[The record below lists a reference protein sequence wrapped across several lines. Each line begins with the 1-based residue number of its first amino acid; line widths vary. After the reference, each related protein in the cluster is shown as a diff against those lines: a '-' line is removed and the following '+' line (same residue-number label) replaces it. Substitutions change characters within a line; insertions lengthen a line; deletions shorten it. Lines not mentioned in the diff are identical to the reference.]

1 MQPLR
6 ESVPADSLFGN
17 HQLHESFSQISEYPS
32 ESHLPISWYRHI
44 IWNRRWTVLAI
55 ALPVFLV
62 SFFGTVRQKPTYR
75 ATGTLEIDMPR
86 NSVTS
91 LNELFQEQAAPDSY
105 LQTQAQMLRS
115 SVLVTRVIGQLN
127 PGNAAKPT
135 QDQVNDFQSR
145 LSVDYTKGSP
155 LLQVNY
161 DSHSP
166 ELAAG
171 IVNRL
176 MALSIDETREQ
187 RAAAAV
193 NASGWL
199 LDQLNQTKA
208 KLEQA
213 SLALAR
219 YEEDHR
225 LLFVETTDGGSQN
238 IYNDRLQQLQA
249 ELTRV
254 QTVRIEK
261 ESIYRQAQAGDAS
274 TLHNSVL
281 EDLLTKESDLRLQLS
296 QLSSKFG
303 PNFPQI
309 RQVTENLA
317 HIRSLVSDERTNALR
332 QAATEYKT
340 ALRQETLLQDTFET
354 QKKTAVGTSQQ
365 SLQHSILKGEVD
377 LDRQVYDGL
386 LKQMNEAGISSTFAV
401 ANARIV
407 EAAQPPSTP
416 IRPRV
421 FFNLALG
428 VLLGLSLGVLFTF
441 LQEHLLDRF
450 RSEDD
455 VQTYLNLPLLAS
467 IPAAPLHAAAHANGV
482 NGSAYNG
489 SHLNGNGNGIHA
501 QAGPEAWF
509 RLDRDGSEHFELSE
523 AFRNLRTSLMFPSD
537 GAPSRSVLISSAVP
551 AEGKTTVSANVSVAL
566 AQLGKNVLLIDG
578 DLRRPSVHKVFSIK
592 NDTGL
597 TDYLQEQRDWRK
609 AVRPSGVHGLDVIV
623 SGERPSNPAELLS
636 SRRMGEL
643 IRQAKTQYDMVVLDS
658 PTLLHMAD
666 GRVLA
671 SYVEAVLLI
680 VKSEA
685 TPRKLVKQACA
696 NLRSVTGK
704 IMGVVLNQV
713 DLHGEESSYANFE

>member
-6 ESVPADSLFGN
+6 EAVPAASLFGN
-17 HQLHESFSQISEYPS
+17 TQPHESYSPSTEYPND
-32 ESHLPISWYRHI
+32 SHLPISWYRHI

-127 PGNAAKPT
+127 PGNTAKPT

-145 LSVDYTKGSP
+145 LSVDFTKGSP

-187 RAAAAV
+187 RSLAAV

-213 SLALAR
+213 SVALAR

-225 LLFVETTDGGSQN
+225 LFFVETTDGGSQN
-238 IYNDRLQQLQA
+238 IYNDRLLQLQT

-261 ESIYRQAQAGDAS
+261 ESIYKQAQAGDAS

-281 EDLLTKESDLRLQLS
+281 DDLLKKESDTELQHS
-296 QLSSKFG
+296 QLAAKFG
-303 PNFPQI
+303 PNFPQV
-309 RQVTENLA
+309 RQVNENLA
-317 HIRSLVSDERTNALR
+317 QIRSQVSEERTRAL
-332 QAATEYKT
+332 QEAATEYKV
-340 ALRQETLLQDTFET
+340 ALRQENLLRDAFEA
-354 QKKTAVGTSQQ
+354 QKRTAVGTSQQ

-467 IPAAPLHAAAHANGV
+467 IPAAPLHVGVHANGN
-482 NGSAYNG
+482 NGNG
-489 SHLNGNGNGIHA
+489 HNGAHLNGNAVHSQSGSD
-501 QAGPEAWF
+501 AWF

-523 AFRNLRTSLMFPSD
+523 AFRNLRTSLMFPPD

-566 AQLGKNVLLIDG
+566 AQLGKSVLLIDG
-578 DLRRPSVHKVFSIK
+578 DLRRPSLHKVFSIK

-609 AVRPSGVHGLDVIV
+609 AVRPSGIQGLDVMV

-636 SRRMGEL
+636 SSRMREL

-696 NLRSVTGK
+696 NLRSVTGR

-713 DLHGEESSYANFE
+713 DLHGEESSYSNSN